1 MKSDHSKANK
11 TKEGKGSSSSNPL
24 ADALERL
31 ERSVAQ
37 REGNRVA
44 SLVKPLK
51 EDISKDK
58 EINKP
63 IEAESEPF
71 VNGSAITNKEKSEE
85 IQSQKTN
92 SKISRLSSTFTFSI
106 SFLLFATVVGFILW
120 PNIKNLM
127 NKELT
132 AIYDAAKID
141 EESLK
146 SGILEKLGSVNSRLD
161 SLSNNIDQI
170 SSLSD
175 TSAIDVYKELDY
187 LRQRNELIAL
197 GDLAIHNSDRKSL
210 DKLIAAREKNADA
223 RLQAGAASEI
233 LRVKLAYMNGLRRGS
248 QSIPVGQLFPEYEID
263 NELELNTEQLI
274 GLLDDFDVRDDHRV
288 RAAYLLADKRNG
300 EAAMALVDAVANDGN
315 LDVVR
320 EAAMTFS
327 ELTGFRSED
336 LLDSDSLIEWWQ
348 KNSERVLPNLTN

>member
-11 TKEGKGSSSSNPL
+11 TKEVKGSSNPL

-37 REGNRVA
+37 REGNPVA
-44 SLVKPLK
+44 SLVKPVK
-51 EDISKDK
+51 EDTSSDK
-58 EINKP
+58 EIK
-63 IEAESEPF
+63 ELSDAESVLSTQVSF
-71 VNGSAITNKEKSEE
+71 DTSKESLEE
-85 IQSQKTN
+85 INVNKIA
-92 SKISRLSSTFTFSI
+92 SKISRLKLAFVFSI
-106 SFLLFATVVGFILW
+106 SLIVIFAVAGFLMW
-120 PNIKNLM
+120 PNIKNLV
-127 NKELT
+127 NKEL
-132 AIYDAAKID
+132 AVIREAAKID

-161 SLSNNIDQI
+161 SLSSNIDQI

-197 GDLAIHNSDRKSL
+197 GDLAIHNSDRRSL
-210 DKLIAAREKNADA
+210 DKLIDAREKNADA
-223 RLQAGAASEI
+223 RLQAGAASET

-248 QSIPVGQLFPEYEID
+248 QSIPVGQLFPEYEISD
-263 NELELNTEQLI
+263 ELKLNTDQLI
-274 GLLDDFDVRDDHRV
+274 GLLDNLEVRDDHRV

-300 EAAMALVDAVANDGN
+300 EAAMALVNVVANDAN

-327 ELTGFRSED
+327 ELTGFRNED
-336 LLDSDSLIEWWQ
+336 LLDSNSLIKWWQ
-348 KNSERVLPNLTN
+348 KNSERVLPNLSN